1 MDAGRGVGRPLGLES
16 AEVGLLRRRS
26 SLAQESTLDIRAS
39 RLTSRGVG
47 DDSVAVL
54 LLDPLV
60 DDGTAPVIDHLGA
73 KDGVLVIPC
82 ARAGDDASSLGKED
96 GDGEVLGVFLQL
108 VVGRL
113 GVCAGVAPRVRV
125 EREEV
130 DSLRR
135 VATASE
141 VILEHGAKLQDVG
154 SRVSNGDVTVALGIT
169 VRLHVAGS
177 SLEIGSRGRIIF
189 SSNVLISNENTQQ
202 VVVLL
207 EGIQDLGIS
216 VELCLIPVVIRL
228 YNWSDN
234 TIQKTGKTEKNELAH
249 RNNVSIK
256 GIQVSKDVNA
266 GVVKRLHAA
275 IMVRRGVDVV
285 HANGVCSELGHELG
299 IALALVSV
307 NERILGP
314 ELVRN
319 A

>member
-1 MDAGRGVGRPLGLES
+1 MSPGVDGKNLAQGRQVDIAVNLPPATSSRCRASAGRHLARVVVRLVDAGRSVGRPLGLES

-39 RLTSRGVG
+39 GLTSRGVG
-47 DDSVAVL
+47 DDSVAVF

-60 DDGTAPVIDHLGA
+60 DDGTAPVINHLGA

-96 GDGEVLGVFLQL
+96 GDGEVLGVQLQL

-141 VILEHGAKLQDVG
+141 VVLEHRAKLQDVG
-154 SRVSNGDVTVALGIT
+154 SRVSNGNVTVTLGIA
-169 VRLHVAGS
+169 VRLHVTSS

-189 SSNVLISNENTQQ
+189 SSNVLISDENTQK

-216 VELCLIPVVIRL
+216 FELCLIPVVILL
-228 YNWSDN
+228 YNWSEN
-234 TIQKTGKTEKNELAH
+234 TI
-249 RNNVSIK
+249 
-256 GIQVSKDVNA
+256 
-266 GVVKRLHAA
+266 
-275 IMVRRGVDVV
+275 
-285 HANGVCSELGHELG
+285 
-299 IALALVSV
+299 
-307 NERILGP
+307 
-314 ELVRN
+314 
-319 A
+319 